1 MNHIIQT
8 GTDSEGAAVTTTL
21 NVQMTYT
28 FAYLGHECQNFVNN
42 QLMPLRR
49 EKDMVKQ
56 VKVRVTGTDGTTANA
71 SHLESGQSDQ
81 THQMELEVPLPWRAK
96 ANGEMSG
103 FLTPYS
109 NVTETMILNWAKSLL
124 QETDKVNGLNINFAT
139 VLYGPKYKAPE

>member
-71 SHLESGQSDQ
+71 SFNMYRILKLQ
-81 THQMELEVPLPWRAK
+81 LILP
-96 ANGEMSG
+96 
-103 FLTPYS
+103 
-109 NVTETMILNWAKSLL
+109 SL
-124 QETDKVNGLNINFAT
+124 
-139 VLYGPKYKAPE
+139 KY